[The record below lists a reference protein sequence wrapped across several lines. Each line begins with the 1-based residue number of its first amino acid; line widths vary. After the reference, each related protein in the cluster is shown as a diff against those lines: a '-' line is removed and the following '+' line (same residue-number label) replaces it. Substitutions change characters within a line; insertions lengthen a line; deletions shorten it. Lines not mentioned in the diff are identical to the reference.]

1 MMPDEPSLIVA
12 SNRGPVSWERD
23 GDGYRAERGAG
34 GLVSALGEA
43 MAGGDNTWV
52 SLALDEVDCE
62 IAAQHG
68 GESFETET
76 DRGTYRLRLL
86 DVGDRLDPHYN
97 VVSNRLLWFTLHQ
110 LWGAPYEPSGAGWSE
125 PWLHG
130 YSSVNETVA
139 EAVIAAAEPD
149 SEVHLQDY
157 HLLTAAR
164 PIRAERPEVAMLQ
177 YVHTPWVG
185 PEYLRML
192 PDRIS
197 DAIMRGLLACDLVA
211 FSSPDWAEAFRRCA
225 EDFLGATIQG
235 ETVIVDDVET
245 VVADFV
251 LGVDPETL
259 EEAAADDAVR
269 AAEDELQ
276 AQLDGRRLLLRADR
290 TDLSKNILRGLLA
303 FEMLLERHPEHR
315 DGVWH
320 VALLNPSRQD
330 VPEYVEYVQACQR
343 VADRIRERF
352 GEHVLD
358 FAVGQDY
365 PRVLAG
371 FRHYD
376 VLLTNPVIDGTNLV
390 AKEGAVLNRS
400 DGAVVLSRFAGATQ
414 VMGEDALLVNPYDVE
429 DQADALQRALT
440 MDPDE
445 RSGRAKGLREA
456 AVRGRPA
463 DWFAAQRARLSSI
476 VHVRKAP
483 GDTSWPS

>member
-1 MMPDEPSLIVA
+1 MMPDEPRLIVA
-12 SNRGPVSWERD
+12 SNRGPISWEHE

-52 SLALDEVDCE
+52 SLALDDVDREV
-62 IAAQHG
+62 AAAHE
-68 GESFETET
+68 GEAFEAET

-139 EAVIAAAEPD
+139 QAVISAAEPD
-149 SEVHLQDY
+149 SEIHLQDY
-157 HLLTAAR
+157 HLLTAGR
-164 PIRAERPEVAMLQ
+164 LIRAELPQVAMLQ

-192 PDRIS
+192 PDSIC
-197 DAIMRGLLACDLVA
+197 DAILRGLLACDMVA
-211 FSSPDWAEAFRRCA
+211 FSSPDWGEAFRRCA
-225 EDFLGATIQG
+225 VDFLGATVQG
-235 ETVIVDDVET
+235 ETVTFEDNET

-251 LGVDPETL
+251 LGVDPEAL
-259 EEAAADDAVR
+259 EAAASDEAVLQ
-269 AAEDELQ
+269 AEDELE
-276 AQLDGRRLLLRADR
+276 AELAGRKLLVRVDR

-303 FEMLLERHPEHR
+303 FEQLLERHPEHR
-315 DGVWH
+315 DRVWH

-330 VPEYVEYVQACQR
+330 VPEYVDYLQACQQA
-343 VADRIRERF
+343 ADRIRERF

-365 PRVLAG
+365 PRVLAA

-400 DGAVVLSRFAGATQ
+400 DGAVVLSRFAGATH

-429 DQADALQRALT
+429 HQAEALQRALT

-456 AVRGRPA
+456 AVRGGPV

-476 VHVRKAP
+476 VHVR
-483 GDTSWPS
+483 